1 MVKMAARF
9 ASRRA
14 KKKQFPRKEKTR
26 KMKTA
31 KKEKTSVTKKASK
44 PKLRIPKGTKG
55 VALISVYNKTGIVEF
70 AKALIEMGWFIL
82 SSGGTA
88 KALSEAGLKVTDV
101 SNLVG
106 GAAILGHRV
115 VTLSREIHAGLL
127 ARYIKGDIDEMK
139 ALGLPFIDLV
149 CCDFYPLK
157 DAIAKEGATIE
168 SVIEQT
174 DIGGPT
180 MVRSAAKGRRIVIC
194 DAKDRGWVIE
204 QLQEAGDLTDAQ
216 YQYLRAKAEFVVS
229 SYCAQSAQFHSNGKY
244 GALMMQQEKDL
255 AYAENKCQNP
265 ATLFSDPDN
274 DDPLAIHRFTVESG
288 NPSYTALADAN
299 GVLEILCTL
308 AQAFRLSRGKVPY
321 IAIAGKH
328 GNPCGAAIDW
338 DGPELVIINALSGD
352 KVAVMGGELI
362 TNFPITDK
370 LANLIFQ
377 PLPLESMNIGRDKW
391 GLDLVIAPSFS
402 AGAVELLGKKEKRR
416 LLSNPNLLDPV
427 LPTTTWM
434 YKQIRGGFLRQK
446 QYPFILTP
454 EGVKEWVGKP
464 LSDRNFDTLLV
475 AWAVCWKASSNT
487 VALARG
493 GMLIGLGCGQ
503 QDRIACVQLCLN
515 RAIRA
520 GHDTTGSIFASDA
533 FFPYAESTIDEKKV
547 KAIYKRFTKLDE
559 ENFLHKLPP
568 RELLKAWS
576 TVVSAFLLAD
586 AREGTELL
594 IDAGCKGGVVTAD
607 GKELPKVQELF
618 KKTGLSVAFVAPEHR
633 GFAKH

>member
-1 MVKMAARF
+1 MKKIP
-9 ASRRA
+9 A

-26 KMKTA
+26 KMKSV
-31 KKEKTSVTKKASK
+31 KKTKTSVTKKASK

-55 VALISVYNKTGIVEF
+55 VALISVYNKTGIVDF
-70 AKALIEMGWFIL
+70 AKALIDMGWFIL

-88 KALSEAGLKVTDV
+88 KALREAGLKVTDV
-101 SNLVG
+101 ADLVG
-106 GAAILGHRV
+106 GSAILGHRV

-127 ARYIKGDIDEMK
+127 ARFIKQDIDEME
-139 ALGLPFIDLV
+139 ALGLPYIRMV

-157 DAIAKEGATIE
+157 KEIAKDGATID
-168 SVIEQT
+168 SVVEQT
-174 DIGGPT
+174 DIGGPC

-194 DAKDRGWVIE
+194 DAADRDWVIE
-204 QLQEAGDLTDAQ
+204 RLQREKDLTDLQ
-216 YQYLRAKAEFVVS
+216 YQHLRAKAEFVVS
-229 SYCAQSAQFHSNGKY
+229 CYCAQSAQFHSNGGY
-244 GALMMQQEKDL
+244 DALMLQHERDL

-274 DDPLAIHRFTVESG
+274 DDPLALHRFKVISG

-299 GVLEILCTL
+299 GVLEILCIL
-308 AQAFRLSRGKVPY
+308 AEAFRHSRGTPY

-338 DGPELVIINALSGD
+338 KDPGVALLKALSGD
-352 KVAVMGGELI
+352 TVAVMGGEVI
-362 TNFPITDK
+362 TNFPITGE
-370 LANLIFQ
+370 LGNLLFQ
-377 PLPLESMNIGRDKW
+377 VPPNMNIGREKW
-391 GLDLVIAPSFS
+391 GLDLVMAPEF
-402 AGAVELLGKKEKRR
+402 APEAVEILNKYEKRR
-416 LLSNPNLLDPV
+416 LLSNPNLLNPV

-434 YKQIRGGFLRQK
+434 YKPIRGGFLRQK

-454 EGVKEWVGKP
+454 QGVNEWIGSP
-464 LSDRNFDTLLV
+464 LTGTDFESLLI

-487 VALARG
+487 VALAKDR
-493 GMLIGLGCGQ
+493 MLIGLGCGQ

-520 GHDTTGSIFASDA
+520 GHDTKGSIFASDA
-533 FFPYAESTIDEKKV
+533 FFPYAESDIKKEQV
-547 KAIYKRFTKLDE
+547 KAIYKRFTELDE
-559 ENFLHKLPP
+559 QSFLTKLTPK
-568 RELLKAWS
+568 ELLKSWS
-576 TVVSAFLLAD
+576 KVVSAFLLAD

-607 GKELPKVQELF
+607 GKELPHVQELF
-618 KKTGLSVAFVAPEHR
+618 KKSGLSVAFVAPENR